1 MFMGKRILFGSIPA
15 LHSLGS
21 IAVRSSVMGRMDHL
35 LSYRYREEGLQS
47 NHTEAWKSSGA
58 DGDVGIPASI
68 NGGRGEG
75 SVRSMYPYST
85 FELRSTGEMK

>member
-1 MFMGKRILFGSIPA
+1 MYVGERILFGSIPA
-15 LHSLGS
+15 PHSLGS
-21 IAVRSSVMGRMDHL
+21 ITVRSSVTGRMVRL

-58 DGDVGIPASI
+58 DADVGITASI

-75 SVRSMYPYST
+75 SVRSMYPYPSKHRARRY
-85 FELRSTGEMK
+85 EVN